1 MLHLQFTVGVVCSRS
16 LLIVVNLF
24 ELIALIAGS
33 QVISLL
39 SLSSFVYFNVIIS
52 LLFSPF
58 FLFFF
63 AFSSSSFLFKSRF
76 IYSFIFLLAS
86 RIPRNRIISIII
98 VIIIIIIIIMVQ
110 YFLLRMELSTSA
122 CSLPHSIYFLSF
134 TCHVN
139 DNISFHLF
147 CSLLSCLC
155 VFSCM
160 YIYFHLTLSCDVAK
174 YLKKRIAIVVLHF
187 LTSTLIQDIRFRY

>member
-52 LLFSPF
+52 LLLSLF

-63 AFSSSSFLFKSRF
+63 TFSSSSFLFKSRF
-76 IYSFIFLLAS
+76 IYSFVSLLAS
-86 RIPRNRIISIII
+86 RIPRNCIISIII
-98 VIIIIIIIIMVQ
+98 VIIIIIIIIMIQ
-110 YFLLRMELSTSA
+110 YFLFRMELSTSA
-122 CSLPHSIYFLSF
+122 CSLLHSIYFLSF
-134 TCHVN
+134 TYVQ
-139 DNISFHLF
+139 ISLCERNHRSIDVPSGCKRLQVHTHDA
-147 CSLLSCLC
+147 LSISYV
-155 VFSCM
+155 VFSLQNSLDV
-160 YIYFHLTLSCDVAK
+160 IYLPCQ
-174 YLKKRIAIVVLHF
+174 R
-187 LTSTLIQDIRFRY
+187 